1 MGDVSDRG
9 DMGGMG
15 DRGVTGATGL
25 TGLTGLTGIT
35 KLTGPKFENG
45 ITYLLSGLTRRDASA
60 SKNVIALVFFGDT
73 LLQGSRNSRIL
84 MNSMSLV
91 LIKKCCSTG
100 E

>member
-1 MGDVSDRG
+1 MGDRCDRG
-9 DMGGMG
+9 DMG
-15 DRGVTGATGL
+15 DGVTGATGL
-25 TGLTGLTGIT
+25 TRQTGLTGLTGQT
-35 KLTGPKFENG
+35 GLTGPKFENG